1 MVVKVGDKLVDY
13 SSSFRLYLS
22 TRNAGIH
29 LPANTRALVCFI
41 NYSVT
46 RSGLESKLL
55 SMVINHEQP
64 DLEQK
69 KSELLQ
75 N

>member
-1 MVVKVGDKLVDY
+1 MQ
-13 SSSFRLYLS
+13 LS
-22 TRNAGIH
+22 
-29 LPANTRALVCFI
+29 ANTKALVCFI

-64 DLEQK
+64 
-69 KSELLQ
+69 
-75 N
+75 